1 MSSSGFPKPIN
12 PTNAAAGAL
21 DQALSFDVQG
31 VDALRRTVRNSPQE
45 GMKQASKQFEV
56 MFMQMVLK
64 SMRDATPSDGMLS
77 SQQSKTYTAMLDQQM
92 AQNLSGRGLG
102 LAEAMFTQLN
112 RTVGAGGTAV
122 SQPPPDV
129 ALPMPLFNSSS
140 GPALLLPQA
149 KGLQIHASS
158 GSLFPLPLTV
168 PVPLSSPSAQ
178 SPPANQPVVNAVD
191 LSFYQTGADPASKPR
206 SSPTGT
212 VDQFVARMLPAA
224 QRASQATGV
233 PPQLIMAQAAL
244 ESGWGKRE
252 PRADDGSQS
261 FNLFGIKADK
271 SWKGAVVET
280 STTEYV
286 GGVAQKTRASFRAY
300 ASYEEGFADY
310 AKFLTSNP
318 RYANV
323 LATRDAEQAAHG
335 LQRAGYATDPAYG
348 GKLVRIMQQM
358 S

>member
-1 MSSSGFPKPIN
+1 
-12 PTNAAAGAL
+12 
-21 DQALSFDVQG
+21 
-31 VDALRRTVRNSPQE
+31 
-45 GMKQASKQFEV
+45 

-64 SMRDATPSDGMLS
+64 SMRDATPSDGLLS
-77 SQQSKTYTAMLDQQM
+77 SQQGKTYTAMLDQQM

-112 RTVGAGGTAV
+112 RSVGAGGTAV
-122 SQPPPDV
+122 TPPPPDA
-129 ALPMPLFNSSS
+129 ALPMPLFGSSS
-140 GPALLLPQA
+140 GPALLLPQT
-149 KGLQIHASS
+149 KGLPIQTTP
-158 GSLFPLPLTV
+158 GSLFPLPVTQ
-168 PVPLSSPSAQ
+168 PAASASSSSPASIV
-178 SPPANQPVVNAVD
+178 QPVQPAIEPQVRAVD
-191 LSFYQTGADPASKPR
+191 LSIYQIGAEPVSKPR
-206 SSPTGT
+206 SSPSST

-233 PPQLIMAQAAL
+233 APQLIMAQAAL

-280 STTEYV
+280 TTTEYV

-323 LATRDAEQAAHG
+323 LATSDAAQAAHG
-335 LQRAGYATDPAYG
+335 LQRAGYATDPGYG
-348 GKLVRIMQQM
+348 SKLVRIMEQM